1 MRTPLNTSLRPMFAT
16 VLCATLAACGGG
28 NGDTPSLPPAS
39 VVTMGGPAITGGA
52 TNIDPSSATAPA
64 AESAPSTTAEPAAI
78 SSTVQGGATLS
89 AGTATG
95 LPPAGAAPIPST
107 GVTFA
112 YITPVQLASTATAP
126 QVNTPFTFGQVFSQG
141 DVKSTESIVAKTA
154 SGTSLPVQMDVK
166 ARHADG
172 SVRHAIITAVLPSSM
187 PKQIQTIY
195 LAKGAATAASAG
207 MAPTQLLNAG
217 FSSSVNATLDGKVY
231 SASADALLKAGS
243 HTSWLAG
250 SLVNEWLVS
259 APLKTAS
266 GEAHPHLSARFAIR
280 AYGTSAARVDVTI
293 ENTWAFEAAPQNF
306 TYDAQVLVGGEP
318 VFTKAGL
325 THYHHARW
333 RETFWWG
340 NAPQLDVRHNAAYM
354 IATKA
359 LPNYELLT
367 IGETTLDAMSKRWL
381 ASKNGPME
389 SGLAQPYMPAT
400 GGRIDLGLLPR
411 WGAMYLVSMDQRMKA
426 ATLGMSEQAGSW
438 SSHYRNKTTG
448 RPITLAEYPYMTRL
462 GNPGD
467 TYNPLTK
474 LKEAFPDCPATKCAS
489 PLAAD
494 MSHQPSFAY
503 LPYLVTGDY
512 YHLEELQF
520 WANFN
525 TFSSNPGYREA
536 GKGLLKSDQVRGQGW
551 SLRTLAQAA
560 YITPDADPQKANF
573 NTILNHN
580 IDWYHANY
588 SNNPAANNLGVL
600 TNGYAIVYNSS
611 TGLAPWQDDYFTAA
625 VGVTVELGYSKAAP
639 LLTWKSKF
647 PVDRMTGNGYCWIFG
662 GIYNLKVRDSS
673 TSPLYTTIGQAYT
686 NSVAAAHLTQTCNS
700 TAMATTLGMKVGQMT
715 GYAND
720 PQGYPS
726 YMQPALAYSVGAN
739 PGGAAAWKQ
748 FISRTV
754 KPDYSTGPEFNV
766 VPR

>member
-1 MRTPLNTSLRPMFAT
+1 MFAT
-16 VLCATLAACGGG
+16 AFCATLAACGGG
-28 NGDTPSLPPAS
+28 NGNTPSLPPAS

-52 TNIDPSSATAPA
+52 TDIDPTSATAPA
-64 AESAPSTTAEPAAI
+64 AVSATSTETATT
-78 SSTVQGGATLS
+78 SSTVQGGTLS

-95 LPPAGAAPIPST
+95 LLPAGAAPAPATTT

-112 YITPVQLASTATAP
+112 YITPVQVTSTATAP
-126 QVNTPFTFGQVFSQG
+126 QISTPFTFGQVFSPG
-141 DVKSTESIVAKTA
+141 DVKSTESIVVKTS
-154 SGTSLPVQMDVK
+154 SGASLPVQVDVK

-187 PKQIQTIY
+187 PTQIQTIY

-207 MAPTQLLNAG
+207 AAPSQLLNAG
-217 FSSSVNATLDGKVY
+217 FTSSFNATIEGKVY
-231 SASADALLKAGS
+231 SASADALLRAGA

-250 SLVNEWLVS
+250 PLVNEWLVS

-266 GEAHPHLSARFAIR
+266 GEVHPHLSARFAIR
-280 AYGTSAARVDVTI
+280 AYGSSAARVDVTI

-306 TYDAQVLVGGEP
+306 TYDAQVLVGGKP
-318 VFTKAGL
+318 VYTKAAL

-340 NAPQLDVRHNAAYM
+340 TAPQLDVRHNAAYL

-359 LPNYELLT
+359 VPNYEMLT
-367 IGETTLDAMSKRWL
+367 IKETTLDAMSKRWL

-389 SGLAQPYMPAT
+389 SGIAQPYMMAT
-400 GGRIDLGLLPR
+400 GGRMDLGLLPR
-411 WGAMYLVSMDQRMKA
+411 WNAMYLLSMDQRLKTVA
-426 ATLGMSEQAGSW
+426 LGMSEQAGSW
-438 SSHYRNKTTG
+438 SSHYRNKVTG
-448 RPITLAEYPYMTRL
+448 RPVTLAEYPYMTRL
-462 GNPGD
+462 GTPGD
-467 TYNPLTK
+467 TYNPITK
-474 LKEAFPDCPATKCAS
+474 LKEAFPDCPATKCTT

-494 MSHQPSFAY
+494 QSHQPSFAY

-573 NTILNHN
+573 NNILNHN

-588 SNNPAANNLGVL
+588 SNNPDANKLGVL
-600 TNGYAIVYNSS
+600 TNGYAVVYNSN
-611 TGLAPWQDDYFTAA
+611 TGLSPWQDDYFTAA
-625 VGVTVELGYSKAAP
+625 VGVTVELGFSKAAP
-639 LLTWKSKF
+639 LLTWKTKF

-662 GIYNLKVRDSS
+662 GIYSLKVRDSS
-673 TSPLYTTIGQAYT
+673 TLPFYTTIAQAYN
-686 NSVAAAHLTQTCNS
+686 NSVAATHLTQACAS

-715 GYAND
+715 GYSDD

>member
-1 MRTPLNTSLRPMFAT
+1 MLAT
-16 VLCATLAACGGG
+16 ALCATLAACGGG

-52 TNIDPSSATAPA
+52 TNIDPTSATAPA
-64 AESAPSTTAEPAAI
+64 TVSAPAAATETATT
-78 SSTVQGGATLS
+78 SSTVQGGTLS

-95 LPPAGAAPIPST
+95 LLPAGAAPAT
-107 GVTFA
+107 ATAVTFA
-112 YITPVQLASTATAP
+112 YITPVQLTSTATVP

-141 DVKSTESIVAKTA
+141 DVKSTESIVAKTV
-154 SGTSLPVQMDVK
+154 SGATLPVQVDVK

-187 PKQIQTIY
+187 PTQVQTIY

-207 MAPTQLLNAG
+207 VAPTQLLNAG
-217 FSSSVNATLDGKVY
+217 FTSSFNATIEGKVY
-231 SASADALLKAGS
+231 SASADALLKAGAQ
-243 HTSWLAG
+243 TSWLAG
-250 SLVNEWLVS
+250 PLVNEWLVS

-266 GEAHPHLSARFAIR
+266 GEVHPHLSARFAIR

-306 TYDAQVLVGGEP
+306 TYDAQVLVGGKP
-318 VFTKAGL
+318 VYTKAAL

-340 NAPQLDVRHNAAYM
+340 TAPQLDVRHNAAYL

-359 LPNYELLT
+359 VPNYEMLT
-367 IGETTLDAMSKRWL
+367 IKETTLDAMNKRWL

-389 SGLAQPYMPAT
+389 SGIAEPYMAAT

-411 WGAMYLVSMDQRMKA
+411 WGAMYLVSMDQRMKT

-438 SSHYRNKTTG
+438 SSHYRNKLTG
-448 RPITLAEYPYMTRL
+448 RPVTLAEYPYMTRL

-474 LKEAFPDCPATKCAS
+474 LKEAFPDCPATKCTS
-489 PLAAD
+489 PLMAD
-494 MSHQPSFAY
+494 QSHQPSFAY

-560 YITPDADPQKANF
+560 YITPDADPQKTNF

-588 SNNPAANNLGVL
+588 SNNPTTNKLGVL
-600 TNGYAIVYNSS
+600 TNGYAIVYNSN

-625 VGVTVELGYSKAAP
+625 VGVTVELGFSKAAP
-639 LLTWKSKF
+639 LLAWKSKF
-647 PVDRMTGNGYCWIFG
+647 PVDRMTGAGYCWIFG

-673 TSPLYTTIGQAYT
+673 TSPFYTTIGQAYS
-686 NSVAAAHLTQTCNS
+686 NSVAAAHLTQSCAS

-715 GYAND
+715 GYSDD